1 MRMIDVGG
9 GLFNGLLNNDPKFP
23 PVVITELDMGPRPSP
38 HSHCFQLSMALHS
51 STYLETSAH
60 LYPERGNLD
69 TLPLG
74 RLFMDVT
81 WLRVPRGTHEAITAA
96 DLAAALERT
105 GQPLH
110 PGDALVVETGWFRH
124 WNTTCYP
131 LDPPFFTT
139 DAIEWVV
146 QRKVGLLGS
155 DSSCWDDRL
164 NPQKHL
170 WRFFEND
177 ILMLA
182 CMVNMDQV
190 QKDRARLMVMPM
202 KIDSCAAPCRAIV
215 FEEIDGFGI

>member
-1 MRMIDVGG
+1 MRIIDVGG
-9 GLFNGLLNNDPKFP
+9 GLFNGLLNNDPMFP

-38 HSHCFQLSMALHS
+38 HSHCFQLTMALHS

-69 TLPLG
+69 TLPLE

-81 WLRVPRGTHEAITAA
+81 WLRVPRGTQEAITAA

-124 WNTTCYP
+124 WNTPCYP
-131 LDPPFFTT
+131 LDPPFFRP

-146 QRKVGLLGS
+146 QRSVGLLGS
-155 DSSCWDDRL
+155 DSSRWDDRL
-164 NPQKHL
+164 HPQKHL
-170 WRFFEND
+170 WRFFEYD

-190 QKDRARLMVMPM
+190 RKDRARLMVMPM

-215 FEEIDGFGI
+215 FEETGGFGI